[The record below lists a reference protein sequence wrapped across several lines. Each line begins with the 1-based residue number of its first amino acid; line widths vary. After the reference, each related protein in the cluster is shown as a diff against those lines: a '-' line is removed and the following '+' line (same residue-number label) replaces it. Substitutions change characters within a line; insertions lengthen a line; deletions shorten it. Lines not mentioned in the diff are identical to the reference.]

1 MLPELIKRKRNHK
14 NHIFRSQLI
23 DSASSLS
30 SLVNNL
36 AEGIH
41 KIKFKYGCNH
51 KRCETWRMRYK
62 DYEWFLEYINFKDNL
77 IGYKCLC

>member
-51 KRCETWRMRYK
+51 KRCET
-62 DYEWFLEYINFKDNL
+62 
-77 IGYKCLC
+77 